1 MQDNYI
7 LKETVVT
14 KNAVIR
20 VFSPE
25 LSDEE
30 RARRMK
36 AIQKAAKSML
46 QRRK

>member
-1 MQDNYI
+1 MENYI
-7 LKETVVT
+7 LKETIES

-20 VFSPE
+20 VYSPE
-25 LSDEE
+25 ISEEE

-36 AIQKAAKSML
+36 AIQKAAKSLL